1 MQHRWR
7 TGDHLI
13 IEYGTMQGC
22 SGMRRRFTF
31 LQTGRG
37 SFGGMTALAT
47 VPFLPPAS
55 ASDFVDDHVAIIVP
69 AIVGA
74 IVLLLLVALLMRR
87 SARKR
92 EGAKPKLVS
101 VPAQGGEGAA
111 AAGQTTGREVA
122 KAVTGGATDWG
133 TAEREKPK
141 QPSRR
146 EQ

>member
-1 MQHRWR
+1 M
-7 TGDHLI
+7 GDHLI

-37 SFGGMTALAT
+37 SFGGMTALAA

-111 AAGQTTGREVA
+111 AGQTTGREVA
-122 KAVTGGATDWG
+122 KAVTGGATESG

-146 EQ
+146 AERQKKRA